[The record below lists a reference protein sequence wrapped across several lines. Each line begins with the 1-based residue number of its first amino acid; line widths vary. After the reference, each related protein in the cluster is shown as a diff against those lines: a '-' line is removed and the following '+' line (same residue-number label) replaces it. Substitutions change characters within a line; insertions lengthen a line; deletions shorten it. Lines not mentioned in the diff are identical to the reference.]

1 MSCDKQNLDKAI
13 LEEAYYTKRYKL
25 ALDRENTDGPF
36 NESLPTSITVP
47 EHLKTTDYDSKLR
60 SSVNE
65 KDDLITA
72 MNDREQ
78 EVERCVNDLISYQ
91 NLENAQITTA
101 SGINQALDVAEQQK
115 KDALTSYANMLSER
129 DSKKRMVEINT
140 YYSKQYDA
148 YTNIFKIIF
157 AFCIPLVILG
167 MLNKEEL
174 LDDTSYFR
182 FSLLIIVIAFFM
194 TVSRISDMYW
204 RNNINFDNYE
214 WLYNTPPT
222 MEDDKLKRSII
233 DSNQGIALGGNTATC
248 SGSSCCSNGTYWNN
262 TRCVILPSHGLSG
275 DFNYTHNDPDGNT
288 ITTKVNL
295 QPTGETSGTMHGIY
309 IKGTYIININEDS
322 GNYTIEFTPE
332 LKPGQVE
339 NDRETYS
346 GNIGT
351 DGSSKTIDWEDKP
364 PIHKT
369 TTDSNGNVNDVSSSQ
384 VWTSTQ

>member
-1 MSCDKQNLDKAI
+1 MSCDREKLNKAI

-25 ALDRENTDGPF
+25 ALDRENTGGPF
-36 NESLPTSITVP
+36 NESLPTSIKVP
-47 EHLKTTDYDSKLR
+47 QHLIDDPNYDSKLR
-60 SSVNE
+60 SSNSEKNDLKNE
-65 KDDLITA
+65 
-72 MNDREQ
+72 MNEREI

-91 NLENAQITTA
+91 NLENAQIVTA
-101 SGINQALDVAEQQK
+101 SGTNQALDVAEQQK
-115 KDALTSYANMLSER
+115 NDALTSYANMLSER

-167 MLNKEEL
+167 MLNKEEI

-182 FSLLIIVIAFFM
+182 LSLLIIVIAFFM

-214 WLYNTPPT
+214 WLYSTPPT
-222 MEDDKLKRSII
+222 MEDDKLKRSMI
-233 DSNQGIALGGNTATC
+233 DSDQGIALGGNSATC

-262 TRCVILPSHGLSG
+262 TRCVTLPSHGLSG
-275 DFNYTHNDPDGNT
+275 DFNYTHDDPDGNS

-309 IKGTYIININEDS
+309 IKGTYIINDDGG
-322 GNYTIEFTPE
+322 GNKIIFTPE
-332 LKPGQVE
+332 LKPG
-339 NDRETYS
+339 ETT
-346 GNIGT
+346 ITTHTGT
-351 DGSSKTIDWEDKP
+351 IDTTGSSKTITWDDSA

-369 TTDSNGNVNDVSSSQ
+369 TTDSSGNVNNVSSSNT
-384 VWTSTQ
+384 WTSTQ

>member
-1 MSCDKQNLDKAI
+1 MSCDNQKLNEAI
-13 LEEAYYTKRYKL
+13 LEEAYYTERYKL
-25 ALDRENTDGPF
+25 ALDRENTGGPF
-36 NESLPTSITVP
+36 NESLPTTITVP
-47 EHLKTTDYDSKLR
+47 QHLIDNDSNYDSKLR
-60 SSVNE
+60 SSDNE
-65 KDDLITA
+65 KSDLKIA
-72 MNDREQ
+72 MNNREQ

-91 NLENAQITTA
+91 NLENAQIVTA
-101 SGINQALDVAEQQK
+101 SGTNQALDVAEQQK
-115 KDALTSYANMLSER
+115 NDALTSYANMLSER

-182 FSLLIIVIAFFM
+182 LSLLIIVIAFFM

-214 WLYNTPPT
+214 WLYNKPPT

-262 TRCVILPSHGLSG
+262 TRCVTLPSHGLSG

-309 IKGTYIININEDS
+309 IKGTYIINEDS

-339 NDRETYS
+339 NDRTTHT
-346 GNIGT
+346 GTIGT
-351 DGSSKTIDWEDKP
+351 DGSSKTITWGVP

-369 TTDSNGNVNDVSSSQ
+369 TTDSNGNVNEVSSSNQ
-384 VWTSTQ
+384 WTSTQ